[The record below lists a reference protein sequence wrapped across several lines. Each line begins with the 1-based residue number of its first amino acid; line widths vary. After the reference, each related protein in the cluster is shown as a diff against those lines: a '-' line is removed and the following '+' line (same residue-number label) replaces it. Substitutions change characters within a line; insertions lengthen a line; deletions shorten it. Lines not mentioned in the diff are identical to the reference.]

1 VRTYTL
7 EFRNAS
13 RAIAPAFREIWA
25 GASLLLFLL
34 QLTHPCIP
42 GKYKLPCFLPLLLF
56 CRYYTP
62 GVHHLYFYLPGTQ
75 GSRVIAR
82 LQRRWM
88 PPSSTW
94 LFPPITETHD
104 RGGWVVEWEG
114 HEAQQKSGWMH
125 PAVFVLTAGCY
136 SYDIEARRQAGQGV
150 NVMQEK
156 AAEWG
161 RQLGQVLQ
169 WLRSKW

>member
-1 VRTYTL
+1 VVL
-7 EFRNAS
+7 AVVMAS
-13 RAIAPAFREIWA
+13 APCLLHLLFM
-25 GASLLLFLL
+25 LLL
-34 QLTHPCIP
+34 
-42 GKYKLPCFLPLLLF
+42 

-62 GVHHLYFYLPGTQ
+62 GVHHLYFYLPGTK

-94 LFPPITETHD
+94 LFPPVSDSHD
-104 RGGWVVEWEG
+104 VGGWVVEWEG
-114 HEAQQKSGWMH
+114 HEAQQRSGWMH

-136 SYDIEARRQAGQGV
+136 SYDMEQRRHAARGSSA
-150 NVMQEK
+150 MQER

-161 RQLGQVLQ
+161 RQVGQALQ
-169 WLRSKW
+169 WLQSKW

>member
-1 VRTYTL
+1 MLLCFQLLVKSSQSWCSAEPAAMHLLSATFPWHVL
-7 EFRNAS
+7 H
-13 RAIAPAFREIWA
+13 PAFCHCR
-25 GASLLLFLL
+25 
-34 QLTHPCIP
+34 CV
-42 GKYKLPCFLPLLLF
+42 CV

-62 GVHHLYFYLPGTQ
+62 GVHHVYFYLPGTQ

-94 LFPPITETHD
+94 LFPPLTDTHD

-114 HEAQQKSGWMH
+114 HEAQHKSGWMH

-136 SYDIEARRQAGQGV
+136 SYDMEARRFAEPG
-150 NVMQEK
+150 MSALQER
-156 AAEWG
+156 AEEWG
-161 RQLGQVLQ
+161 RQLGQALQ